1 MAPPIGLA
9 KAILTSSSGPSYDG
23 TDQSA
28 YLDYHIAL
36 MPMESTVQ
44 TVTTSNHESNTV
56 NVNGVNLNM
65 EVMEANPDVN
75 ASTNY
80 GSNTA
85 DTYGLMTR
93 FTGDVDIA

>member
-1 MAPPIGLA
+1 MSPVGAA
-9 KAILTSSSGPSYDG
+9 RAIITAGGGVSYDG

-44 TVTTSNHESNTV
+44 TVTSSNHESNTV

-65 EVMEANPDVN
+65 EVMEADPDVN

-85 DTYGLMTR
+85 DTLSL
-93 FTGDVDIA
+93 IHI